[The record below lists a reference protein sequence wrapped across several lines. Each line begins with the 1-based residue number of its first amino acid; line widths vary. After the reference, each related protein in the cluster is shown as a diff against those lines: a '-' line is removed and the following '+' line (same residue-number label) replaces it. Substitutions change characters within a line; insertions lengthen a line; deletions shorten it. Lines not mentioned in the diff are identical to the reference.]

1 MEERSN
7 QKAAV
12 IALMKRPKGVTLAE
26 THRLETPH
34 RGGLCQH
41 PH

>member
-12 IALMKRPKGVTLAE
+12 IALMKRPKGVAL
-26 THRLETPH
+26 
-34 RGGLCQH
+34 G
-41 PH
+41 